1 MDIKKIIARLPSGYV
16 EETAGMDG
24 SQLRSEIIKAEA
36 SLREVD
42 KEQKADEKLQGAK
55 ELLKDLAGAYND
67 ARKAQ
72 RAKIAYTLHMLEERG
87 ELGEVEFNPDGDLTT
102 RESRPAPARAAAAAP
117 AKKTRAA

>member
-24 SQLRSEIIKAEA
+24 AQLRSEIIKAEA

-102 RESRPAPARAAAAAP
+102 RESRPAPARAAAAP